1 MSSLAQKTFL
11 CVLLF
16 PSLGGALGRDSP
28 TRVSIGFIFRIQDF
42 LAAHHVEI
50 TLVIWSQ
57 KGSYLFCVTHNE
69 ALRGLLDPLLDGD
82 LVARARIYSVGLTIG
97 EYEIVTLFR
106 HFALEVR
113 QIGFVDLVFLN
124 GVLVTC

>member
-1 MSSLAQKTFL
+1 M
-11 CVLLF
+11 
-16 PSLGGALGRDSP
+16 
-28 TRVSIGFIFRIQDF
+28 
-42 LAAHHVEI
+42 
-50 TLVIWSQ
+50 
-57 KGSYLFCVTHNE
+57 
-69 ALRGLLDPLLDGD
+69 LDGD